1 VGRWMAAGS
10 CGAIQDANKA
20 TITKATTNTTPA
32 AASGLWRAFCVAQ
45 PATRRRNEM
54 ALVNMALV
62 NMALVNMEKI
72 LNRPGLEIARKLCFH
87 KRNAATVSPVRTRAI
102 NLHL

>member
-1 VGRWMAAGS
+1 
-10 CGAIQDANKA
+10 
-20 TITKATTNTTPA
+20 
-32 AASGLWRAFCVAQ
+32 
-45 PATRRRNEM
+45 M
-54 ALVNMALV
+54 ALVNMAPV

-72 LNRPGLEIARKLCFH
+72 LNRPGLEIAHKLCFH

>member
-1 VGRWMAAGS
+1 MALVNMAPVNM
-10 CGAIQDANKA
+10 ALVN
-20 TITKATTNTTPA
+20 
-32 AASGLWRAFCVAQ
+32 
-45 PATRRRNEM
+45 M

-72 LNRPGLEIARKLCFH
+72 LNRPGLEIAHKLCFH